1 VNGRADIMIDS
12 EEESKEYAI
21 ISCRKNSIA
30 MKECK
35 RMKPRWMG
43 DEVLQLGSLTSVEI
57 GNLER
62 LGNHH
67 PTFHFN
73 STRYYFKR
81 HKLEEIIAARR
92 LQCFYCS

>member
-1 VNGRADIMIDS
+1 VNERADIMIDS

-43 DEVLQLGSLTSVEI
+43 DEVGSLASVEI

-67 PTFHFN
+67 PTSHFN

-81 HKLEEIIAARR
+81 HKLEKIIAARR
-92 LQCFYCS
+92 LQCFYRS